1 MSFDHA
7 QQVMERAFFKSL
19 RHEATLDESL
29 ALAQIDLLYDLIEE
43 IRQLR
48 NDLYLLQSDNAVS

>member
-1 MSFDHA
+1 
-7 QQVMERAFFKSL
+7 MERAFFKSL

-43 IRQLR
+43 VRQLR